1 MNQTNPM
8 RGRIILG
15 LDPGSVIMGFGI
27 IQEAET
33 GNAVK
38 LIEHGVLQ
46 LKKYKGHMLRMRHIY
61 LHMIA
66 LLQKHAPDEVAI
78 ESIFYGTNVQSMLKL
93 GRAQGVAIAAALACE
108 IPVTEY
114 APRKVKQAV
123 TGNGNASKEQVAT
136 MVGHLL
142 HIATPFTFLDD
153 SDALAIALCH
163 SKQRPSTT
171 AKPRHWAQWVAAHPN
186 RKISSSSV

>member
-1 MNQTNPM
+1 MP
-8 RGRIILG
+8 GRIIVG
-15 LDPGSVIMGFGI
+15 LDPGSVIIGFGI
-27 IQEAET
+27 IQEEEKSSAI
-33 GNAVK
+33 K
-38 LIEHGVLQ
+38 LIEHGVFQLQ
-46 LKKYKGHMLRMRHIY
+46 KYKEHMLRMRHIY
-61 LHMIA
+61 LHMMA
-66 LLQKHAPDEVAI
+66 LFQKHAPDEVAI

-93 GRAQGVAIAAALACE
+93 GRAQGVAIAAALGCE

-142 HIATPFTFLDD
+142 NIPTLSTFLDA

-163 SKQRPSTT
+163 SQQRLSATFKT
-171 AKPRHWAQWVAAHPN
+171 KSWSQFIAAHSN
-186 RKISSSSV
+186 RKLPSC

>member
-1 MNQTNPM
+1 M
-8 RGRIILG
+8 RGRIIVG

-27 IQEAET
+27 IQEAKV
-33 GNAVK
+33 GNAIK
-38 LIEHGVLQ
+38 LIEHGVFQ
-46 LKKYKGHMLRMRHIY
+46 LKKFKDHMLRMRHIY
-61 LHMIA
+61 VHMMA

-78 ESIFYGTNVQSMLKL
+78 ESIFYGANVQSMLKL

-142 HIATPFTFLDD
+142 NLSTLSNFLDA

-163 SKQRPSTT
+163 SQQRLSSPV
-171 AKPRHWAQWVAAHPN
+171 KPKSWSQFVAAHPN
-186 RKISSSSV
+186 RKLPSC